1 MTKVRASDARAR
13 FSSLLD
19 RVAKGEEFVITR
31 FGRPVARLTPLRD
44 VSLERRRQAIE
55 RLKAFSKGQT
65 LGDLTVR
72 ELRDH
77 GRRF

>member
-1 MTKVRASDARAR
+1 MTKVRASDARTR

-31 FGRPVARLTPLRD
+31 FGRPVARLMPLRD
-44 VSLERRRQAIE
+44 VSLERRRQAIQ
-55 RLKAFSKGQT
+55 RLEAFSKGQT

-77 GRRF
+77 GRRS

>member
-19 RVAKGEEFVITR
+19 RAARGEEFVITR
-31 FGRPVARLTPLRD
+31 FGRPVARLTQLRD

-55 RLKAFSKGQT
+55 RLKTFSKGQT

-72 ELRDH
+72 ELRDK
-77 GRRF
+77 GRP

>member
-19 RVAKGEEFVITR
+19 RAARGEEFLITR
-31 FGRPVARLTPLRD
+31 FGRPVARLTQLRD
-44 VSLERRRQAIE
+44 VSRERRRQAIE
-55 RLKAFSKGQT
+55 RLKTFSKGQT

-72 ELRDH
+72 ELRDK
-77 GRRF
+77 GRP

>member
-19 RVAKGEEFVITR
+19 RAARGEEFVITR
-31 FGRPVARLTPLRD
+31 FGRPVARLTQLRD
-44 VSLERRRQAIE
+44 VSRERRRQAIE
-55 RLKAFSKGQT
+55 RLKTFSKGQT

-72 ELRDH
+72 ELRDK
-77 GRRF
+77 GRP

>member
-13 FSSLLD
+13 LSSLLD
-19 RVAKGEEFVITR
+19 QVAKGEEFVITR

-44 VSLERRRQAIE
+44 VSLERRRQAIQ
-55 RLKAFSKGQT
+55 RLEAFSKGQT